1 MAAQRISQK
10 IALIFMVCSYNY
22 RRIPVFR
29 SEGAKAGTIRR

>member
-10 IALIFMVCSYNY
+10 IALIFMVCSYDC

-29 SEGAKAGTIRR
+29 SKGAKAGIIRR